1 MLIRI
6 VYADGRYDWV
16 KPFMLDNLLAENQ
29 VQMFLR
35 SGRWVTVGRDPVRS
49 SRLSSYLGSDRR
61 QGLNS

>member
-16 KPFMLDNLLAENQ
+16 KPFMLDTLLAENK
-29 VQMFLR
+29 VQMFFR
-35 SGRWVTVGRDPVRS
+35 NGRWVTVGRDPVRRN
-49 SRLSSYLGSDRR
+49 RLNSFAGADRR